1 MRKLFERLGIADVNA
16 FVKRFQNVVC
26 KFVWGCGG
34 NNEYFP
40 LCLIGVHIFKS
51 GIDCYGCM
59 GIYNAQVAIG
69 FEESINCDEANDW
82 TDYFFQYYRSGY
94 SAVDSARRAAD
105 DCGNDNGIDSY
116 RVVTQ

>member
-1 MRKLFERLGIADVNA
+1 MDLSDCDLAI
-16 FVKRFQNVVC
+16 FV
-26 KFVWGCGG
+26 GCETGTSS
-34 NNEYFP
+34 
-40 LCLIGVHIFKS
+40 VKS
-51 GIDCYGCM
+51 LPHAAVKAG
-59 GIYNAQVAIG
+59 AQVAIG

-94 SAVDSARRAAD
+94 SAVDSASRAAY